1 MFGARGSACEGAE
14 RSVSA
19 GDATGLNPLTRMQ
32 RVCGCV
38 VVKGVVGSED
48 AARARLA
55 ILRKSQDARVQIGR
69 EKESAA
75 GKTPRRSS
83 AWWSGCSRME
93 EPGRRVWGLAVMERG
108 GGSGGGGARWCE

>member
-1 MFGARGSACEGAE
+1 MFGARGSACVCAE

-19 GDATGLNPLTRMQ
+19 GDATGFNPLTRMQ

-38 VVKGVVGSED
+38 VVKGVVGSEG

-69 EKESAA
+69 EKESTA
-75 GKTPRRSS
+75 
-83 AWWSGCSRME
+83 
-93 EPGRRVWGLAVMERG
+93 
-108 GGSGGGGARWCE
+108 